1 MDVLLIPSVLL
12 LLAALLTM
20 YLRRVL
26 RAEVSG
32 ETIPQVKKIL
42 VPMADQTL
50 LLQLEQMLD
59 SSCRLFWH
67 VSLKDLLRIGC
78 SSDWGEPEKQAQLND
93 REFTCVICDRETFSL
108 LAVIDYCPAH
118 ETPAIAVDDLIPG
131 VKIPVVVVTEAD
143 CDHGQLRPLLLSRFP
158 DLELRL
164 SSPLNTPSQGA
175 QRSVFSS
182 F

>member
-12 LLAALLTM
+12 LLAALLAM

-32 ETIPQVKKIL
+32 EAIPQVKKIL

-67 VSLKDLLRIGC
+67 VSLKNLLRIGC
-78 SSDWGEPEKQAQLND
+78 SSQWGEPGKQAQLND
-93 REFTCVICDRETFSL
+93 REFSCVICDHETFSL

-118 ETPAIAVDDLIPG
+118 EPPAIAVDDLIPG
-131 VKIPVVVVTEAD
+131 LEIPLVTITEAD
-143 CDHGQLRPLLLSRFP
+143 CEHGQLRSLLLSRFP

-164 SSPLNTPSQGA
+164 RSPLNPPSQGT
-175 QRSVFSS
+175 QRSVFSL

>member
-20 YLRRVL
+20 YLRHVL
-26 RAEVSG
+26 RVDVSG
-32 ETIPQVKKIL
+32 ETTPQVKKIL
-42 VPMADQTL
+42 VPMAEQAL
-50 LLQLEQMLD
+50 LVQLEQMLD

-67 VSLKDLLRIGC
+67 ISLKDLLRIGC
-78 SSDWGEPEKQAQLND
+78 GSDWENPEKMAQLNE
-93 REFTCVICDRETFSL
+93 RKFTCVICDYETFSL
-108 LAVIDYCPAH
+108 LAVIDFCPAH
-118 ETPAIAVDDLIPG
+118 ETPAPPADDLIPG

-143 CDHGQLRPLLLSRFP
+143 CDQGQLRSLLLSHFP

-164 SSPLNTPSQGA
+164 NSPLNVPPQSA
-175 QRSVFSS
+175 PYSAFSP